1 MATIRWCP
9 IYPKWDSYQPLRS
22 TRVILSRTCV
32 LPCFFSFLSSI
43 ESPELCTSD
52 HQLAWP
58 SPGHPVP
65 GSQDP
70 VAKLQHLAEA
80 SGTMTLPKPH
90 LGSWCLWLIAEPW
103 LSASALEPDL
113 CVHFQYTHDQLPNG
127 VQMITKQKQMP
138 YGSILCSSLQI
149 G

>member
-1 MATIRWCP
+1 MNPHWQFQLP
-9 IYPKWDSYQPLRS
+9 IPKQVQFELVWHRTLLTGFRPLAAYSRPASCSPSPHSPSPKVPACFLEALEVPELSYLEL
-22 TRVILSRTCV
+22 VFCHV
-32 LPCFFSFLSSI
+32 FFSFLSSI

-52 HQLAWP
+52 HQLARS

-90 LGSWCLWLIAEPW
+90 LGS
-103 LSASALEPDL
+103 
-113 CVHFQYTHDQLPNG
+113 
-127 VQMITKQKQMP
+127 
-138 YGSILCSSLQI
+138 
-149 G
+149 